1 MEMLTIKK
9 WGNSNGLRV
18 PKNIMDF
25 LGVETED
32 RVKVTEEEVGGKKRL
47 IIEPVDVEPELTMEE
62 LFADYNKER
71 VHVEVQD
78 LGGSMGNEK
87 W

>member
-18 PKNIMDF
+18 PKNIMEF

-47 IIEPVDVEPELTMEE
+47 IIEPVDVEPELTIEE
-62 LFADYNKER
+62 LFDDYNKER